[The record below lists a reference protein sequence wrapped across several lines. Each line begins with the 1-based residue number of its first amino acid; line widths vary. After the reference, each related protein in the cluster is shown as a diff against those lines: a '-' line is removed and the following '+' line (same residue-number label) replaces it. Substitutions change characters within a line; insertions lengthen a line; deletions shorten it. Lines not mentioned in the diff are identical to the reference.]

1 MSESKRKTV
10 SRATKPMS
18 RTTKNGV
25 DGWKAGAAIRER
37 KLANGMTVLLVERHF
52 DPVVAVMLW
61 YRVGARN
68 EREFEAGVS
77 HFLEHMMFKGSRGF
91 GKGEVDLVT
100 TTLGGSNNA
109 FTTADHTAYWFE
121 LASDRWEKAL
131 EIEADRMRNLAL
143 DAREFEAEK
152 SVVLEELAM
161 GEDDP
166 WRNLTQEVQT
176 AVFPRHP
183 YRRPVI
189 GYADTLQPMAVGEM
203 RDYYRRF
210 YHPANA
216 TLVVCGDVDAA
227 EALALVRQHFESIP
241 VGPERATADTLRP
254 KQAEPKGERR
264 LTVTWDDPAR
274 RLCMAWPTVAVGE
287 KDDHVLDVVS
297 TLLTGGRLSRL
308 YRSLVLEQKLAT
320 SISTHNDARC
330 EGGCFWLFAELPQG
344 KRPEELE
351 RAVDAEFARLADE
364 RVPTKE
370 LERVRRTIL
379 AGDAYDRETISDLA
393 EEIGEFAVDTH
404 WRQAFE
410 AVDAIRAV
418 TAANVQACARR
429 WLGQARRVTGWSVPK
444 AAPAS
449 RSGSKAS
456 KSKRRRARKGTR

>member
-1 MSESKRKTV
+1 M
-10 SRATKPMS
+10 SRALP
-18 RTTKNGV
+18 
-25 DGWKAGAAIRER
+25 GAIDLLEREGTR
-37 KLANGMTVLLVERHF
+37 VQEHKLANGMTVLIAERHL

-61 YRVGARN
+61 YKVGARN
-68 EREFEAGVS
+68 ETEREAGVS
-77 HFLEHMMFKGSRGF
+77 HFLEHMMFKGSSKF
-91 GKGEVDLVT
+91 GKGAIDHVT
-100 TTLGGSNNA
+100 TLLGGSNNA

-166 WRNLTQEVQT
+166 WRNLTQEVQAT
-176 AVFPRHP
+176 VFPRHP

-189 GYADTLQPMAVGEM
+189 GYADTLQPLAVEEM

-210 YHPANA
+210 YHPGNA

-227 EALALVRQHFESIP
+227 EALALVRQHFEALP
-241 VGPERATADTLRP
+241 AGPERAGADTLRP
-254 KQAEPKGERR
+254 KHAEPKGERR
-264 LTVTWDDPAR
+264 LTVTWDDPAQ

-308 YRSLVLEQKLAT
+308 YRSLVLEKKLAA
-320 SISTHNDARC
+320 SVSTHNDARC

-344 KRPEELE
+344 GQAAALE
-351 RAVDAEFARLADE
+351 RAVDAELARLADE
-364 RVPTKE
+364 RVSAKE

-410 AVDAIRAV
+410 AVDAIKAV
-418 TAANVQACARR
+418 TAADIQACARR
-429 WLGQARRVTGWSVPK
+429 LLGKQRRVTGWSVPK
-444 AAPAS
+444 NPPAPA
-449 RSGSKAS
+449 RKA
-456 KSKRRRARKGTR
+456 RRTSQRRRAQPARARKGKR